1 MFSLLIHKK
10 LTLMQEAVTPKG
22 HYRYVLMEQ
31 SIMYGIQKIPKANAA
46 EDYKQIRDPCT
57 KY

>member
-1 MFSLLIHKK
+1 
-10 LTLMQEAVTPKG
+10 MQEAVTPKG

-31 SIMYGIQKIPKANAA
+31 SIMYGILKTPKSNAA

>member
-1 MFSLLIHKK
+1 
-10 LTLMQEAVTPKG
+10 MQEVVMPKD

-31 SIMYGIQKIPKANAA
+31 SIMYGIHKIPKASVE